1 MTNKQLID
9 LQNKYVA
16 HNYKPLPVV
25 LTRGHGVWVYDV
37 EGKKYMD
44 CLSAFSSVNQ
54 GHTNKKLA
62 AVIKKQVTQLT
73 MTSRAFY
80 SDQLALFAK
89 ELCKLAGFEMMLPM
103 NSGAEAVETAIKV
116 VRKYGYVKKGIPKD
130 KAEIIVAAGNFHG
143 RTITVV
149 GFSTEET
156 YKDGFGPFTPGFKVV
171 PYNNVKAIEKAINK
185 NTIAVLIEPIQIEG
199 GIIVPDEGYLSKVAA
214 LCKKKKVFLM
224 YDEIQT
230 GLGRTGKL
238 FAFQHEKDAKP
249 DVLILGKALSAG
261 CYPVSAVLASKEIF
275 SVIGP
280 GSHGST
286 FSGNQLASAIARTA
300 LKILVEEKLSQNSA
314 KLGAYF
320 MQKVKT
326 IKSPLIKDIRGRGLV
341 VGIELTKESGGARK
355 YCEQLAK
362 EGILC
367 KETHDMVIRMAPP
380 LIITKKEIDYAFAKL
395 KKVLEV

>member
-1 MTNKQLID
+1 
-9 LQNKYVA
+9 
-16 HNYKPLPVV
+16 
-25 LTRGHGVWVYDV
+25 
-37 EGKKYMD
+37 
-44 CLSAFSSVNQ
+44 
-54 GHTNKKLA
+54 
-62 AVIKKQVTQLT
+62 
-73 MTSRAFY
+73 
-80 SDQLALFAK
+80 
-89 ELCKLAGFEMMLPM
+89 
-103 NSGAEAVETAIKV
+103 
-116 VRKYGYVKKGIPKD
+116 
-130 KAEIIVAAGNFHG
+130 
-143 RTITVV
+143 
-149 GFSTEET
+149 
-156 YKDGFGPFTPGFKVV
+156 
-171 PYNNVKAIEKAINK
+171 
-185 NTIAVLIEPIQIEG
+185 
-199 GIIVPDEGYLSKVAA
+199 
-214 LCKKKKVFLM
+214 M

-238 FAFQHEKDAKP
+238 FAFQHEKAAKP

-261 CYPVSAVLASKEIF
+261 CYPVSAVLASREIF
-275 SVIGP
+275 SVITP